1 LKNNKVAQAYIFC
14 GARGLGKLTLA
25 KQFASAIICQHN
37 PKEALIAGKKPCGVC
52 HSCQALKKGIYPDMF
67 LVERATDEKTDKLK
81 RDVSVEQIRD
91 LRLQLQQS
99 SFLGSYK
106 IAIIPE
112 AERVNVNAANALLK
126 TVEEPTAKTVIIFI
140 TDDIKKIPTTIVS
153 RCQVI
158 KFLPVEK
165 KKISAY
171 LIYKGLGLDK
181 ADYLAHLSHGRP
193 GVAIDYWHEPHK
205 LEKYLA
211 HIDSF
216 FEVLALPVG
225 ERLSWSEKE
234 VKNFDEEN
242 VVGAMELMLENWQVA
257 LRDLML
263 LLGDSEQLVV
273 NSQYLGVLEKQV
285 GNFSFIKIKGIM
297 EYIEQARGWLR
308 NSINPRTILD
318 NLIINL

>member
-1 LKNNKVAQAYIFC
+1 
-14 GARGLGKLTLA
+14 
-25 KQFASAIICQHN
+25 
-37 PKEALIAGKKPCGVC
+37 
-52 HSCQALKKGIYPDMF
+52 
-67 LVERATDEKTDKLK
+67 
-81 RDVSVEQIRD
+81 
-91 LRLQLQQS
+91 
-99 SFLGSYK
+99 
-106 IAIIPE
+106 
-112 AERVNVNAANALLK
+112 
-126 TVEEPTAKTVIIFI
+126 
-140 TDDIKKIPTTIVS
+140 
-153 RCQVI
+153 
-158 KFLPVEK
+158 
-165 KKISAY
+165 
-171 LIYKGLGLDK
+171 
-181 ADYLAHLSHGRP
+181 
-193 GVAIDYWHEPHK
+193 AIDYWHEPHK